1 MFSHRLHPCGEGPAL
16 ILLVGTRNYTR
27 ITLRELVALVGR
39 APVQTGHSRRPK
51 WPLCR
56 FRLRVVGRSGDAQE
70 DQNGT
75 IQPHHILVSKVADT
89 SADPSL
95 RNGRDL
101 IHHQSADSAQAVAL
115 AWLDRQPKQRSIG
128 WVGSECAHRG
138 RIRHVETVVLKNHNG
153 TGLPRMVFT
162 ARNSPNLAALH
173 IAPQS
178 ETALIKS

>member
-1 MFSHRLHPCGEGPAL
+1 MRRLRKDAEE
-16 ILLVGTRNYTR
+16 T
-27 ITLRELVALVGR
+27 
-39 APVQTGHSRRPK
+39 
-51 WPLCR
+51 LCR
-56 FRLRVVGRSGDAQE
+56 FQLLVIGRSGDAQE

-75 IQPHHILVSKVADT
+75 IQPHHILVSKAADAR
-89 SADPSL
+89 ADLCL

-115 AWLDRQPKQRSIG
+115 AWLNRQPKQRSIS
-128 WVGSECAHRG
+128 WVGSECAHRD
-138 RIRHVETVVLKNHNG
+138 RIRPVETIVLNNHSG
-153 TGLPRMVFT
+153 TGLSRVVLA